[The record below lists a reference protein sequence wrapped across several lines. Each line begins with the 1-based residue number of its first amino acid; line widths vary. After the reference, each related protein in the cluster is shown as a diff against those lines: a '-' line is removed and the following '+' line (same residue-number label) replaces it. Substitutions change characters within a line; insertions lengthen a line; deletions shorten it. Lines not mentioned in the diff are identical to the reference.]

1 MVDQRAPAR
10 TRVKVCGLTRPEDVR
25 VAVDAGVDA
34 IGLVFYPPSKRS
46 MDPVRAQA
54 LRELVPAFVDVV
66 ALFVNPTVS
75 DVQQVI
81 DAVRP
86 DLLQFHGEESPEYCV
101 SFGVRYM
108 KGFRVGA
115 PGLDT
120 PSGLVQHCSAYAQA
134 SAWLF
139 DSYSGGYG
147 GSGTSFD
154 PELLGEVQDSIC
166 ARPLVLAGGLTVANV
181 ATLLATVRPYAV
193 DVSSGVEDAP
203 GLKNAEK
210 IRAFVRAVVDAD
222 LEVYR

>member
-1 MVDQRAPAR
+1 MDQRAPAR
-10 TRVKVCGLTRPEDVR
+10 TRIKICGLTRPDDVR
-25 VAVDAGVDA
+25 AAVEAGVDA

-46 MDPVRAQA
+46 MDLVRAQA
-54 LRELVPAFVDVV
+54 LRELVPALVDVV

-75 DVQQVI
+75 DVEQVM

-86 DLLQFHGEESPEYCV
+86 DLLQFHGEESPEYCA
-101 SFGVRYM
+101 SFGMRYM

-115 PGLDT
+115 PGLES
-120 PSGLVQHCSAYAQA
+120 PSKLMQHCSTYALA

-154 PELLGEVQDSIC
+154 PQLLGEVQGSAQ

-181 ATLLATVRPYAV
+181 AALLSAVRPYAV

-210 IRAFVRAVVDAD
+210 IRAFVRAVVEAD
-222 LEVYR
+222 HAPSAI

>member
-1 MVDQRAPAR
+1 MADHGVSAR
-10 TRVKVCGLTRPEDVR
+10 TRIKVCGLTCTEDVR
-25 VAVDAGVDA
+25 AAVDAGVDA

-46 MDPVRAQA
+46 MELAPAQM

-66 ALFVNPTVS
+66 ALFVNPTVA

-81 DAVRP
+81 DTVRP
-86 DLLQFHGEESPEYCV
+86 DLLQFHGEESPEFCER
-101 SFGVRYM
+101 FGMRYM

-120 PSGLVQHCSAYAQA
+120 PSELVRHCSAYAQA

-154 PELLGEVQDSIC
+154 PDLLSGVRGSAQ
-166 ARPLVLAGGLTVANV
+166 ARPLVLAGGLTVVNV
-181 ATLLATVRPYAV
+181 ATLLSTIRPYAV

-203 GLKNAEK
+203 GLKNAQK
-210 IRAFVRAVVDAD
+210 IHAFVRAVLEADAA
-222 LEVYR
+222 RH